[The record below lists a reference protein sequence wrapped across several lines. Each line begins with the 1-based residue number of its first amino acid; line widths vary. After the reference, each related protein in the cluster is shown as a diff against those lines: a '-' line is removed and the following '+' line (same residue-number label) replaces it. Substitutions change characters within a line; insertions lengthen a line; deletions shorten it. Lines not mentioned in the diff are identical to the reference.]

1 MLIMLSLLLT
11 AVYLRVGEGPGA
23 GHAVLHG
30 PRHHRE
36 QHQVRL
42 LVPRQLL
49 PAGGQKLLV
58 DQGRGAISLEESEG
72 QHGVRQC

>member
-1 MLIMLSLLLT
+1 MDVMLIMLSLLLT

-42 LVPRQLL
+42 LVTRQLL
-49 PAGGQKLLV
+49 PAVTVVTWLLV
-58 DQGRGAISLEESEG
+58 VGAG
-72 QHGVRQC
+72 DGV

>member
-1 MLIMLSLLLT
+1 MDVMLIMLSLLLT
-11 AVYLRVGEGPGA
+11 AVYLCVGDAPGA

-42 LVPRQLL
+42 LVTRQLL
-49 PAGGQKLLV
+49 PAVTVVTWLLV
-58 DQGRGAISLEESEG
+58 DRGGGGLLYITI
-72 QHGVRQC
+72 

>member
-1 MLIMLSLLLT
+1 MDVMLIMLSLLLT
-11 AVYLRVGEGPGA
+11 AVYLRVGDAPGA

-42 LVPRQLL
+42 LVTRQLL
-49 PAGGQKLLV
+49 PAGERLLV
-58 DQGRGAISLEESEG
+58 VGAG
-72 QHGVRQC
+72 DGV